1 MNPTLEN
8 EKIGEEFAEYLEKEI
23 NNDFSNID
31 NNEKDKILKLVDKC
45 VKKYESII
53 DSTFVNA
60 TPINSDTNFAT
71 NEAIAINSDTN
82 NNTNNRSSITRNLKI
97 PLKLAYNTTI
107 GELRNG
113 RIPILD
119 SIHRAV
125 YRKLYNREGEYGS
138 TVFSKRENYLKL
150 GGKKGSRSKRNT
162 KTMKNKK

>member
-8 EKIGEEFAEYLEKEI
+8 EKIGEEFAEYLEEEI

-31 NNEKDKILKLVDKC
+31 NDEKYKILKLVDKC
-45 VKKYESII
+45 INKYDSII

-60 TPINSDTNFAT
+60 TPINSDNNAT

>member
-8 EKIGEEFAEYLEKEI
+8 EKIGEEFAEYLEEEI
-23 NNDFSNID
+23 DNDFSNID
-31 NNEKDKILKLVDKC
+31 NDEKDKILKLVDKC

-60 TPINSDTNFAT
+60 TPINSDNNAT
-71 NEAIAINSDTN
+71 NEAIAINSD
-82 NNTNNRSSITRNLKI
+82 TNNRSSITRNLKI

-113 RIPILD
+113 RMPILD

-125 YRKLYNREGEYGS
+125 YRKLYNREGVNGS
-138 TVFSKRENYLKL
+138 TVFPKGENYFKL

-162 KTMKNKK
+162 KTIKNKK

>member
-8 EKIGEEFAEYLEKEI
+8 EKIGEEFVKYLEKEI
-23 NNDFSNID
+23 DNDFSNID

-60 TPINSDTNFAT
+60 TPINMEDNAVNEASAT
-71 NEAIAINSDTN
+71 ND
-82 NNTNNRSSITRNLKI
+82 RRSITRNLKI

-125 YRKLYNREGEYGS
+125 YRKLYNRDGEDGS
-138 TVFSKRENYLKL
+138 TVFSKRENYFKL
-150 GGKKGSRSKRNT
+150 GGKKNPRSKRNS

>member
-60 TPINSDTNFAT
+60 TPINSENNAT
-71 NEAIAINSDTN
+71 NEAIAINSD
-82 NNTNNRSSITRNLKI
+82 TNNRSSITRNLKI

-113 RIPILD
+113 RMPILD

-125 YRKLYNREGEYGS
+125 YRKLYNREGVNGS
-138 TVFSKRENYLKL
+138 TVFPKGENYFKL

-162 KTMKNKK
+162 KTIKNKK